1 MVNLTD
7 VNAAFER
14 ICATTGVHQT
24 AVMTCASLDVLAGA
38 SLFFKC
44 EHLQKTGSFK
54 ARGALNAVRSLDQQT
69 AASGVATH
77 SSGNHG
83 AALAWAA
90 ASRHIPAFVVVPN
103 NAPLAKKRNIA
114 LHGAEII
121 ECEPTLQAREATLG
135 EVVRRTGATYIPP
148 YDDDR
153 VIAGQGTA
161 TLELL
166 AQTEHLDCI
175 VTPVGG
181 GGLLAGSILAAGA
194 GIRLFGAEPAMADD
208 AFRSLATGIR
218 VTAHTPRTI
227 ADGLQTTLGE
237 RNFAIIKTRSAG
249 ILLVSEDEIRAAM
262 TLLWSRLKQLVEP
275 SSAVTL
281 AAVLRYPEHFAG
293 QRVGLVLTGG
303 NMTLPA
309 LGV

>member
-1 MVNLTD
+1 LVSLTD

-24 AVMTCASLDVLAGA
+24 PVMTSNSLDGLAGA

-54 ARGALNAVRSLDQQT
+54 ARGALNAVRSLDAVT
-69 AASGVATH
+69 AAKGVATH

-90 ASRHIPAFVVVPN
+90 ASRNIPAFVVVPS
-103 NAPLAKKRNIA
+103 NAPLAKKQNIA

-121 ECEPTLQAREATLG
+121 ECEPTLQAREATLA

-148 YDDDR
+148 YDDER

-161 TLELL
+161 SLELL
-166 AQTEHLDCI
+166 AQVADLDII

-181 GGLLAGSILAAGA
+181 GGLLAGSILSAGA
-194 GIRLFGAEPAMADD
+194 GIKVFGAEPAMADD
-208 AFRSLATGIR
+208 AFRSLASGIR
-218 VTAHTPRTI
+218 VTTHTPQTI

-237 RNFAIIKTRSAG
+237 RNFAIIKPHCAG

-262 TLLWSRLKQLVEP
+262 TLIWTRLKQLVEP

-309 LGV
+309 LGG

>member
-1 MVNLTD
+1 LVSLTD

-24 AVMTCASLDVLAGA
+24 PVMTSNSLDGLAGA

-54 ARGALNAVRSLDQQT
+54 ARGALNAVRSLDAVT
-69 AASGVATH
+69 AAKGVATH

-90 ASRHIPAFVVVPN
+90 ASRNIPAFVVVPS
-103 NAPLAKKRNIA
+103 NAPLAKKQNIA
-114 LHGAEII
+114 LHGADII
-121 ECEPTLQAREATLG
+121 ECEPTLQAREATLA

-148 YDDDR
+148 YDDER

-161 TLELL
+161 SLELL
-166 AQTEHLDCI
+166 AQVADLDII

-181 GGLLAGSILAAGA
+181 GGLLAGSILSAGA
-194 GIRLFGAEPAMADD
+194 GIKVFGAEPAMADD
-208 AFRSLATGIR
+208 AFRSLASGIR
-218 VTAHTPRTI
+218 VTTHTPQTI

-237 RNFAIIKTRSAG
+237 RNFAIIKPHCAG

-262 TLLWSRLKQLVEP
+262 TLIWTRLKQLVEP

-293 QRVGLVLTGG
+293 QRVGLVLNGG

-309 LGV
+309 LGG